1 MTRRGGSG
9 PVRGEPSYDPIMDEA
24 GDPSDS
30 QPLERAREAVGRMQW
45 EIAHNSFAA
54 ADSASDLE
62 AADLE
67 AWGTSAYM
75 AGQVDTA
82 VEAFSRVHTGRFQSG
97 EYEDAVRAAHWVVFM
112 LLGKGDVAQAGGW
125 MKRQGR
131 ALERLPEDSPGH
143 ALPMLHQAYRLV
155 ALEHEYAAGRSIAED
170 AIEIA
175 RSGGD
180 QDVEALALNVR
191 GRSLIYEGR
200 LEDGL
205 AVLDETM
212 VSVVSGELSPIVVG
226 TVYCSLI
233 EACEEVTEL
242 RRAHEWTD
250 ALHQWCQR
258 QSGEV
263 GFTAQCRIHRSEIF
277 RGTGNLEQ
285 AEEEARRAHELFSRT
300 PYQPATGH
308 ALYQLAE
315 VQRLRGEFDEAEAT
329 FRQAS
334 ACGIDPQPGLAL
346 LRLAQRD
353 SETAASSLR
362 RLAAEAIETPQRIR
376 LLPAL
381 VDVMV
386 AVDDMDA
393 AAAAVRELAELAETF
408 PMDALKARVAY
419 ARGVLALG
427 RSEPELALDNL
438 RRALATWQSLRT
450 PFEVA
455 RTRLSIAQACRLLGD
470 EETAL
475 LEQGAAGQILDDIGV
490 ARLPRLPPLAS
501 TTDHGL
507 SAREAEVLRHLA
519 SGATNREI
527 ADEMHLSI
535 RTVDRHVANI
545 LTKLW
550 VTSRTAA
557 VAHAYEHDLV

>member
-1 MTRRGGSG
+1 MGQ
-9 PVRGEPSYDPIMDEA
+9 A
-24 GDPSDS
+24 GNHSDAQS
-30 QPLERAREAVGRMQW
+30 LARAREAVARMQW
-45 EIAHNSFAA
+45 DVAHDSFAA
-54 ADSASDLE
+54 ADLTWDLGV
-62 AADLE
+62 ADLE

-75 AGQVDTA
+75 AGHVDA
-82 VEAFSRVHTGRFQSG
+82 AIEAFSRVHSGRFQSG

-112 LLGKGDVAQAGGW
+112 LLGKGDVVQAGGW
-125 MKRQGR
+125 IKRQGR
-131 ALERLPEDSPGH
+131 ALERLPGDSPAH
-143 ALPMLHQAYRLV
+143 ALPLLDQAYRLV
-155 ALEHEYAAGRSIAED
+155 ALEHEYAAGRSLAGD
-170 AIEIA
+170 VIEIA

-180 QDVEALALNVR
+180 QDVEALALNVQ

-200 LEDGL
+200 LENGL

-250 ALHQWCQR
+250 ALHQWCRR

-263 GFTAQCRIHRSEIF
+263 GFTAQCRIHRSKIF
-277 RGTGNLEQ
+277 RGSGDLEQ

-315 VQRLRGEFDEAEAT
+315 VQRLRGEFDAAEAT

-353 SETAASSLR
+353 SETAAASLR
-362 RLAAEAIETPQRIR
+362 RLAAEAIEAPQRIR

-386 AVDDMDA
+386 AVGDVDA
-393 AAAAVRELAELAETF
+393 AAAAVQELAELAETY
-408 PMDALKARVAY
+408 PTDALKARVAF
-419 ARGVLALG
+419 ARGVMALG
-427 RSEPELALDNL
+427 RSEPGPALDDL

-475 LEQGAAGQILDDIGV
+475 LEQNAAGQILDDIGV
-490 ARLPRLPPLAS
+490 ARLPRLTPLAS

-519 SGATNREI
+519 SGVTNRQI
-527 ADEMHLSI
+527 AEELHLSI

-545 LTKLW
+545 LTKLG